1 LFASLVLFVMEIIVL
16 ITYQRDTDWMIMWAW
31 ESSWFWIFTLFVLS
45 IIIILKPD
53 EKSAMLVHM
62 QEILDETLTE
72 MPTEE
77 RGDIGNTIE
86 D

>member
-1 LFASLVLFVMEIIVL
+1 MEIIVL